1 MYRIGI
7 LGAENSHAMGF
18 SKIFNGLRDDC
29 ATEFEDVQVVAVG
42 GHYPDANR
50 DVAEKCN
57 VPRIVET
64 PEELLGE
71 VDAIMVTAR
80 DGRYHAEFARPFI
93 EAGIPAFIDKPFTSN
108 PEEAVVL
115 ARLAKEK
122 GVPLVGGSSV
132 KLSPDTLRL
141 KALAAEK
148 REEVCSGDVTAPVS
162 LVNDYGDFWFY
173 AAHLVEI
180 SLRIFG
186 WNPEW
191 VWANRTDRGVTA
203 VVHYA
208 DFDVTHHFNEGAY
221 HYAGSVC
228 TKDGVIFQPFNIDD
242 FTLIE
247 ARSFAK
253 MLRTGEMDFTYEQ
266 LIQPVYVLAALEK
279 SFATGERM
287 PVRTFEI

>member
-18 SKIFNGLRDDC
+18 SQIFNGLRPDC
-29 ATEFEDVQVVAVG
+29 ADEFSDIQVVAVG
-42 GHYPDANR
+42 GNYPDANR

-57 VPRIVET
+57 VPRIVER

-71 VDAIMVTAR
+71 IDAIMVTAR
-80 DGRYHAEFARPFI
+80 DGRWHAPFVRPFI
-93 EAGIPAFIDKPFTSN
+93 EAGIPAFIDKPFTSD
-108 PEEAVVL
+108 PAEALEL
-115 ARLAKEK
+115 ARLAKAK
-122 GVPLVGGSSV
+122 NVPIVGGSSL
-132 KLSPDTLRL
+132 KLCADVVSL
-141 KALAAEK
+141 AEK
-148 REEVCSGDVTAPVS
+148 AQSVTVLGGDVTAPVS

-186 WNPEW
+186 FNPEW
-191 VWANRTDRGVTA
+191 VWANRTGRGVTA

-208 DFDVTHHFNEGAY
+208 DFDVTHHFTEGAY

-253 MLRTGEMDFTYEQ
+253 MLRTGEMDFSYEQ
-266 LIQPVYVLAALEK
+266 LVQPVFVLAALEK
-279 SFATGERM
+279 SFLSGERIS
-287 PVRTFEI
+287 VESFEI